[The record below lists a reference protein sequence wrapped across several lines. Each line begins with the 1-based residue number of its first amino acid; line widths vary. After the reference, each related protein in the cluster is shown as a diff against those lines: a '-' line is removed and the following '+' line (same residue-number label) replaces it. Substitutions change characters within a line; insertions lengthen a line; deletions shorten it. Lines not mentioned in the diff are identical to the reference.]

1 MFNCHVRFHE
11 IHIHIYNLHGL
22 GYTSCTSGMVLS
34 LSVLSCLLPGAI
46 VLQCELYLRSYTVN
60 LPGAPDFGS
69 GLCKRRLCMS
79 GPSTAKRTR
88 LLYIQP
94 GLQNTT
100 TCWYTIRLQCGQ
112 RMGGKSWKTSNNTSS
127 DCVITTVKLFN
138 LGMRINGCAHLSQL
152 AKMQS
157 KIYFCFFFNWRICDF
172 IESISA
178 ILWEN
183 GLQLRHFSC
192 FPFRLKVTL
201 CALCQIFY
209 TVTHWTDTGALLCN
223 LACT

>member
-1 MFNCHVRFHE
+1 MMFNCHVRFHE

-100 TCWYTIRLQCGQ
+100 TC
-112 RMGGKSWKTSNNTSS
+112 
-127 DCVITTVKLFN
+127 
-138 LGMRINGCAHLSQL
+138 
-152 AKMQS
+152 
-157 KIYFCFFFNWRICDF
+157 
-172 IESISA
+172 
-178 ILWEN
+178 
-183 GLQLRHFSC
+183 
-192 FPFRLKVTL
+192 
-201 CALCQIFY
+201 
-209 TVTHWTDTGALLCN
+209 
-223 LACT
+223 

>member
-138 LGMRINGCAHLSQL
+138 LGMRVWLYMYKRMRASF
-152 AKMQS
+152 AVS
-157 KIYFCFFFNWRICDF
+157 KN
-172 IESISA
+172 A
-178 ILWEN
+178 V
-183 GLQLRHFSC
+183 
-192 FPFRLKVTL
+192 K
-201 CALCQIFY
+201 
-209 TVTHWTDTGALLCN
+209 N
-223 LACT
+223 LFLFLFLF